1 MDDFFAWNGDDEQH
15 LQQELQQQ
23 ELQQSSGE
31 ETAHCLL
38 SWEDDVSYEWIV
50 RKIGLVRAGMCL
62 VSRGDSEEAYRFV
75 VFHFEEGAPAES
87 LATSLQD
94 FLRYRRDDGLH
105 PDALKRVFRRI
116 LRWWVER
123 FGPLPEDVEAHAR
136 ALLHQRVLDFA
147 AAQAAPLELG
157 DLEW

>member
-1 MDDFFAWNGDDEQH
+1 MDDFFAWNGNDEQQ
-15 LQQELQQQ
+15 LQQEQPL
-23 ELQQSSGE
+23 QSSGE
-31 ETAHCLL
+31 ETAQSLL
-38 SWEDDVSYEWIV
+38 SWEDDVSYEWVV
-50 RKIGLVRAGMCL
+50 RKIGLVRADMCL

-75 VFHFEEGAPAES
+75 VFHFKEGAPAES

-105 PDALKRVFRRI
+105 PDALNRVFRRV
-116 LRWWVER
+116 LRWWLER

-136 ALLHQRVLDFA
+136 ALLHQHELDFA

-157 DLEW
+157 NLDW

>member
-1 MDDFFAWNGDDEQH
+1 MDDFFAWNGDDE
-15 LQQELQQQ
+15 QQELQQQ

-31 ETAHCLL
+31 ETAQSLL
-38 SWEDDVSYEWIV
+38 SWEEDVSYEWVV
-50 RKIGLVRAGMCL
+50 RKIGLVMADVCL

-75 VFHFEEGAPAES
+75 VFHFEEGTSAES

-94 FLRYRRDDGLH
+94 FLRDRRDDGLH
-105 PDALKRVFRRI
+105 PDALNLVFHRV
-116 LRWWVER
+116 LHWCVER

-136 ALLHQRVLDFA
+136 ALLHQHVLDFA